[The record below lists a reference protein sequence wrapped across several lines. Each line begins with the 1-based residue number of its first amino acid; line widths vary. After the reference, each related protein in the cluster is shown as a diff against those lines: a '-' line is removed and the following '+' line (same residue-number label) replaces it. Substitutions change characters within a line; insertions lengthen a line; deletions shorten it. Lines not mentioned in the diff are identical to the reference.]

1 MGHLFITDGMTRLLF
16 DHSKSGISPK
26 QVNEL
31 IATNKFTT
39 LAESIN
45 DTVFTLDV
53 DQRYTGIYGVSLREN
68 HETAAMY
75 LGKTPIEIL
84 GIEAAKIH
92 TEANEKALMGQF
104 LTYDWNVD
112 DTEQTEWY
120 QTSLA
125 PLTTDAEVY
134 GVVGVT
140 RNVSELRRAVDN
152 YVRLFNAS
160 PLPQWIYRL
169 SDLKFVAVNN
179 AAIEHYGY
187 SADEFMSMTIT
198 DIRPPEEVPQL
209 KGIIETSEQLGKTIQ
224 RGNHTHIRKDGSKI
238 HVQMSGHKLDFS
250 GDECAIVVA
259 NDVTVN
265 EEALS
270 ELELRDR
277 DIQSVIRKLK
287 EHRLALDKTANV
299 VITDADGIIIE
310 VNDNTCEL
318 SGYSRDELVGQHSR
332 MSNSGKH
339 SKEFFKNLWDTIKR
353 GDIWRDEI
361 YNRRKDGTFYW
372 VDTTIVPLLGPEGS
386 PIQYM
391 AVRFNVS
398 DRKDQ
403 DERLLVLNKEL
414 AAKAKALSVS
424 NTQLEQFAFVV
435 SHDLQEPIRMIMS
448 FLALLKKRYEKELDD
463 KALSYIDYAVTG
475 AKQMRQ
481 IIIDLLEYSQVDE
494 RFKNKADVDLNKVV
508 STVLL
513 LFKRTIADLDAKV
526 TVGKLPVINTYE
538 YPQESVFINLIDN
551 ALHYKNE
558 NRNSEI
564 SITADDDGDVWT
576 IRVRDNGI
584 GIEAEYFDKIFVI
597 FQRLHAKTA
606 YSGTG
611 IGLAI
616 TKKMV
621 GGLGGEISVTSE
633 QGEWTEFA
641 FTLPKVVA

>member
-1 MGHLFITDGMTRLLF
+1 MGHQFITDGMTRLLF
-16 DHSKSGISPK
+16 DHTSSGISPK

-68 HETAAMY
+68 HETADMY
-75 LGKTPIEIL
+75 LGKTPVEIL

-92 TEANEKALMGQF
+92 TEANQKALMGQF

-112 DTEQTEWY
+112 DTEQTKWY

-125 PLTTDAEVY
+125 PLATDAEVY

-179 AAIEHYGY
+179 AAVEHYGY

-198 DIRPPEEVPQL
+198 DIRPAEEVPQL
-209 KGIIETSEQLGKTIQ
+209 KDIIETSEQLGKSIQ
-224 RGNHTHIRKDGSKI
+224 RGNHTHIRKDGTKI
-238 HVQMSGHKLDFS
+238 HVQMSGHKLEFS

-259 NDVTVN
+259 NDVTLN

-287 EHRLALDKTANV
+287 EHRLALDKTANIM
-299 VITDADGIIIE
+299 ITDADGIIIE
-310 VNDNTCEL
+310 VNDNTCDL

-339 SKEFFKNLWDTIKR
+339 SKEFFKDLWDTVKR

-391 AVRFNVS
+391 AVRFNIS

-403 DERLLVLNKEL
+403 DEKLLVLNKEL

-513 LFKRTIADLDAKV
+513 LFKRTIADLDAQI

-538 YPQESVFINLIDN
+538 YPLESVFINLIDN
-551 ALHYKNE
+551 ALRYKHE
-558 NRNSEI
+558 NRNLEI
-564 SITADDDGDVWT
+564 SITADDGGDVWT

-633 QGEWTEFA
+633 EGEWTEFA
-641 FTLPKVVA
+641 FTLPKVVV